1 MENNSNQEN
10 NDMKKGF
17 SPEALSNILGRIS
30 VMAKEIAEK
39 SVISYEE
46 LPQYDLFLSQV
57 KDYLND
63 RFDDDNFTNNILQN
77 YIKSEVISKPED
89 GKKRGYTKI
98 HLIQLVLL
106 SYMRPILTTEEIR
119 KVFKLAFNEI
129 NDREDDIL
137 SWEDTYKVFSKMQE
151 DSFNALFINEGFND
165 KEKLSDYFKNHDFKE
180 EEHERILVFLVVMT
194 LVAQASS
201 IKKLVRRIVSEY
213 TDEN

>member
-1 MENNSNQEN
+1 MMSNDKNN
-10 NDMKKGF
+10 GF
-17 SPEALSNILGRIS
+17 DLQQIDNILNRIS
-30 VMAKEIAEK
+30 TLAKDISEK
-39 SVISYEE
+39 SIIGYDE

-89 GKKRGYTKI
+89 GKKRGYTKL

-129 NDREDDIL
+129 NNREDDIL
-137 SWEDTYKVFSKMQE
+137 SWEDTYKVFSQIQHE
-151 DSFNALFINEGFND
+151 SFNGMFINKQFIDE
-165 KEKLSDYFKNHDFKE
+165 KEIFDYFKTYNFKE
-180 EEHERILVFLVVMT
+180 EETERILIFLVVMT

-201 IKKLVRRIVSEY
+201 IKKLVRKIVDEY
-213 TDEN
+213 TE

>member
-1 MENNSNQEN
+1 
-10 NDMKKGF
+10 
-17 SPEALSNILGRIS
+17 
-30 VMAKEIAEK
+30 MAKEIAEK
-39 SVISYEE
+39 SVISYED

-151 DSFNALFINEGFND
+151 DSFNALFIDEGFND